1 MSLDYSPLAN
11 AIAQLEKSLAYANS
25 PEALAGAGLPEQLR
39 NPVIQC
45 FGFTTWPRFKV

>member
-11 AIAQLEKSLAYANS
+11 AIAQLEKSVAYANS
-25 PEALAGAGLPEQLR
+25 AAALAGAGLREKLR
-39 NPVIQC
+39 NSVIQC